1 MKEKD
6 RQEIETMIRELKN
19 LLFNQQQEIGQILG
33 RILDKTLTKVDVEK
47 Y

>member
-6 RQEIETMIRELKN
+6 RQEIETMIRELNN
-19 LLFNQQQEIGQILG
+19 LLFNQQQEIAEILG
-33 RILDKTLTKVDVEK
+33 RILDKTKPKVDIEK